1 MGWSKIVT
9 IVLIS
14 VVCLEVRVV
23 LSQDN
28 PAVKWWSPSRNTFPV
43 VEGQAWAAE
52 VQNFYDRFP
61 ERAQKTLD
69 PNVWNI
75 SHSSAGLYLKFQ
87 SDANEVIVRYV
98 VQNKGTFA
106 MSHMPATGVSGID
119 LYGLDHNGGWQW
131 APGSFSFGDTI
142 EYRFSNLEADHNFP
156 GRKCEYRLYLPLY
169 NSVRWM
175 EIGVAQ
181 DKSFIAMPL
190 SLEKPIVV
198 YGTSIA
204 QGACATRPGLAWTAL
219 LNRSLDRPVINLG
232 FSGSGKLE
240 RSVIDLMTEVEAKVF
255 VLDCLPNLTSGAGFS
270 EGAVDK
276 RITDAVRQ
284 LQKVKPH
291 IPVLL
296 AEHSGGHKGSIM
308 DTARLNEYEK
318 VNKVVRRVY
327 KKLKAEVGANVYLLS
342 NQEIGFDINATVD
355 GIHPNDVGMIQYAKA
370 YEKAIRTI
378 TRETVGSY
386 STTIPVLQSRDGYYD
401 WRSRHAEILSLN
413 KAAPPRTIILANS
426 IIHYWGGK
434 PTPPLMRGENS
445 WNKYLEPS
453 GVRNLGFGWDKIENV
468 LWRIHHDEL
477 DGYAANHVVVM
488 IGTNN
493 LTTCNDQEITEGLKV
508 LVEAVKVRQPQA
520 KILLSGILP
529 RRDMEQRVVLLNKR
543 IAALSEQ
550 SKVRYIDPGK
560 VLLNSKGRID
570 ESLFGDGLHPNE
582 AGYEK
587 LGAQL
592 QIYLSKTNE

>member
-1 MGWSKIVT
+1 MINAKIA
-9 IVLIS
+9 IVLFL
-14 VVCLEVRVV
+14 CLLCLRAPVV
-23 LSQDN
+23 LSQAR
-28 PAVKWWSPSRNTFPV
+28 PAIQWWDPSKNTSPV
-43 VEGQAWAAE
+43 VEGQAWPTE
-52 VQNFYDRFP
+52 VQDFYDRFP
-61 ERAQKTLD
+61 ERAQKTLNPD
-69 PNVWNI
+69 VWNI
-75 SHSSAGLYLKFQ
+75 SHSSAGLYVKFQ
-87 SDANEVIVRYV
+87 SDANEITVRYV
-98 VQNKGTFA
+98 VQNKGSFA

-119 LYGLDHNGGWQW
+119 LYALDHDGSWQW

-142 EYRFSNLEADHNFP
+142 VYRFSNLEADHNFP
-156 GRKCEYRLYLPLY
+156 GRKCEFRLYLPLY
-169 NSVRWM
+169 NAVHWM

-181 DKSFIAMPL
+181 DKSFIPMPL

-240 RSVIDLMTEVEAKVF
+240 RSVIDLMTEVDAKVY
-255 VLDCLPNLTSGAGFS
+255 VLDCLPNLTAGAGFS
-270 EGAVDK
+270 DDEVDK

-284 LQKVKPH
+284 LQKVRPH

-296 AEHSGGHKGSIM
+296 AEHSGGNKGSIM
-308 DTARLNEYEK
+308 DTARLSEFEK
-318 VNKVVRRVY
+318 INKVVRRVY
-327 KKLKAEVGANVYLLS
+327 KKLKAEAGNNVYLLS

-355 GIHPNDVGMIQYAKA
+355 GIHPNDVGMIQYAAA
-370 YEKAIRTI
+370 YERAIRTI
-378 TRETVGSY
+378 TRETVGPY

-401 WRSRHAEILSLN
+401 WRGRHAEMLSLN
-413 KAAPPRTIILANS
+413 KAAAPEAVMLANS

-434 PTPPLMRGENS
+434 PVPPLMRGENS
-445 WNKYLEPS
+445 WNRYLEPS
-453 GVRNLGFGWDKIENV
+453 GVQNLGFGWDKIENV
-468 LWRIHHDEL
+468 LWRIYHDEL

-493 LTTCNDQEITEGLKV
+493 LTTCDDQEITEGLKAV
-508 LVEAVKVRQPQA
+508 VEAVKVRQPRA

-529 RRDMEQRVVLLNKR
+529 RRDMEERIVLLNKR
-543 IAALSEQ
+543 IATLAQ
-550 SKVRYIDPGK
+550 QQKVHYVDPGK

-582 AGYEK
+582 TGYER
-587 LGAQL
+587 LGVEL
-592 QIYLSKTNE
+592 QRYLTK